1 MEGCVK
7 RILMLGYP
15 IQDELFPDTSK
26 SPESVYCNQFLYK
39 LGISSSL
46 GCVCTNT
53 SLDLIEFSA

>member
-39 LGISSSL
+39 LG
-46 GCVCTNT
+46 TT
-53 SLDLIEFSA
+53 